1 MARRPHPYFGK
12 LDRLAAASLAV
23 PRGRR
28 GRAPLV
34 SPDEEPGV
42 LPTAESIAD
51 EVERFL
57 REHPKD

>member
-1 MARRPHPYFGK
+1 LARRPHPYFGK
-12 LDRLAAASLAV
+12 LDRLAVASLAV

-42 LPTAESIAD
+42 LW
-51 EVERFL
+51 ERF
-57 REHPKD
+57 REDAKPV